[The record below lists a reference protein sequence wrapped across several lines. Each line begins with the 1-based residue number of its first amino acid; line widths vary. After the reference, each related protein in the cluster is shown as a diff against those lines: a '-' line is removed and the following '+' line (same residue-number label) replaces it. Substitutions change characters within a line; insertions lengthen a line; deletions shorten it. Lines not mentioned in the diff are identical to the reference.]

1 VITTSRT
8 DPAASIARRSMGATL
23 LERMGPNGTFVLTAS
38 ANTLYFVFDEGWT
51 TSPGTDVRLVTKVVA
66 ASALV
71 LWVGVMYWG
80 SMLPFIGNSF

>member
-1 VITTSRT
+1 
-8 DPAASIARRSMGATL
+8 ML
-23 LERMGPNGTFVLTAS
+23 LAS
-38 ANTLYFVFDEGWT
+38 ANTLYFFFDEGWT
-51 TSPGTDVRLVTKVVA
+51 TTPGSDVRLVTKVVA